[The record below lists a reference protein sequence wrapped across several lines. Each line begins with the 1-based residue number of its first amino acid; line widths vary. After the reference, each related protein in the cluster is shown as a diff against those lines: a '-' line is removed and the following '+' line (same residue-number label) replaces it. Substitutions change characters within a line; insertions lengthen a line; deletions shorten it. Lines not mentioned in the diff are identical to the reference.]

1 MMAKSRVAP
10 AKQVTLPR
18 LELLAPFITA
28 NLINYVMEAL
38 QIMTDAVYGWSDSQ
52 IALAW
57 IKGPSSRWKVF
68 VANRVQD
75 IQQRVAPSQ
84 WRFCPGNQNPADF
97 LTRGIS
103 ASQLKENE
111 LWWNGPQWLKQSC
124 RHSPVCETLE
134 REDPECLVEARKE
147 TQEVPH
153 ASCFVCLPPVD
164 ESTALATRYETWQ
177 RLIRITVH
185 LHVHLKASHAGPETT
200 LAVLRQRFW
209 LTQGRLEVKRVLRKC
224 LTCKHWRTQPVQ
236 QKMAPLPAERVQIAP
251 PFTNIGLDFT
261 GPLYLKV
268 KEGSKT
274 STSKA
279 YVSIFICEDSRAV
292 HLELLNSMTTE
303 DFLQAFRCM
312 ANRRGMVEVIHSDNQ
327 TTFHKA
333 TKVFKASTQ
342 RMKLAKIDPS
352 VVEDKLADQGLKRK
366 FITERASH
374 RGGQWERVCRQLKE
388 PLRKVLGRAFL
399 TYTEMM
405 TVLTDI
411 DAMINSRPLTYIG
424 DDIRDGRIIT
434 PALLAIGRDLE
445 HLLDNPPKK
454 ADVSLSE
461 RYRYQQRLQNHF
473 WSRWLREYLPRLTVR
488 QKWTRGEIPLKE
500 NDVVLISEDNLPRG
514 KWRIGKVIQTYP
526 RKDDRVRTVKLQTK
540 KGIINRPVEKLH
552 LLEEHK
558 HRVTSE
564 NRHEDQADNEF
575 PEVRRVGNDCS
586 SFVGEDVQARVQL
599 TYPYKSRF
607 GRVIRPPKRL

>member
-1 MMAKSRVAP
+1 MSERSCIVKLDP
-10 AKQVTLPR
+10 QFDETKR
-18 LELLAPFITA
+18 LLVVGGRLQFAQIPEEEKHQIIIPHNDPVIEK
-28 NLINYVMEAL
+28 LIM
-38 QIMTDAVYGWSDSQ
+38 
-52 IALAW
+52 
-57 IKGPSSRWKVF
+57 
-68 VANRVQD
+68 
-75 IQQRVAPSQ
+75 
-84 WRFCPGNQNPADF
+84 
-97 LTRGIS
+97 
-103 ASQLKENE
+103 
-111 LWWNGPQWLKQSC
+111 
-124 RHSPVCETLE
+124 
-134 REDPECLVEARKE
+134 
-147 TQEVPH
+147 
-153 ASCFVCLPPVD
+153 
-164 ESTALATRYETWQ
+164 
-177 RLIRITVH
+177 
-185 LHVHLKASHAGPETT
+185 HVHLKASHAGPETT

-209 LTQGRLEVKRVLRKC
+209 LTQGRREVKRVLRKC

-236 QKMAPLPAERVQIAP
+236 QKMAPLPAERLQIAP

-279 YVSIFICEDSRAV
+279 YVCIFICEDSRAV
-292 HLELLNSMTTE
+292 HLELLISMTTE
-303 DFLQAFRCM
+303 DFLQAFRRM
-312 ANRRGMVEVIHSDNQ
+312 ANRRGMAEVIHSDNQ

-333 TKVFKASTQ
+333 AKVFKASTQ

-352 VVEDKLADQGLKRK
+352 VVENKLADQGVKWK

-411 DAMINSRPLTYIG
+411 EAMINSRPLTYIG

-445 HLLDNPPKK
+445 RLPDNPPKK

-473 WSRWLREYLPRLTVR
+473 WSRWLREYLPGLTVR
-488 QKWTRGEIPLKE
+488 QKWTREEIPLKE

-526 RKDDRVRTVKLQTK
+526 GKDDRVRTVKLETK
-540 KGIINRPVEKLH
+540 KGIINRPVQKLH

-558 HRVTSE
+558 QRVTSE
-564 NRHEDQADNEF
+564 NRHEDQADNQF